1 MLTCVCHKHNLQF
14 CVSIGTIMQ
23 RDLIEVHPSAA
34 ASASASASASAAAL
48 SARESASAAASAAT
62 SSAGGGDDASEHV
75 CHGPQRPELGHAHLG
90 AA

>member
-14 CVSIGTIMQ
+14 CVSIGTMMQ

-34 ASASASASASAAAL
+34 AS
-48 SARESASAAASAAT
+48 RAASAPAAAI
-62 SSAGGGDDASEHV
+62 SAGGGDDTSEHV